1 MRHACRLRAR
11 AWTIITQLDSSA
23 FAVATATFTAA
34 CAADS
39 FAFAIAAVA
48 NPCAFAIAAAWK
60 LKAEARAVWKACSKL
75 SYSYLYAISIAET
88 STYNEN
94 WGGSENSTQKYVF

>member
-1 MRHACRLRAR
+1 
-11 AWTIITQLDSSA
+11 
-23 FAVATATFTAA
+23 
-34 CAADS
+34 
-39 FAFAIAAVA
+39 
-48 NPCAFAIAAAWK
+48 